1 MSDIE
6 KYGCKWDVGDPAAIE
21 LACIRQNGR
30 WKVGD
35 KSCGMGLAYHV
46 KALAKIALPWF
57 YWHRWNELVLEQL
70 CSDARRITIFG
81 AASSQKTSTASL
93 YAWAIYSAL
102 PRGTT
107 VLVST
112 TTREMLDMRIWGEIK
127 MIWRK
132 ARERVPWL
140 PGVLTD
146 SKQTLTTDGKDVE
159 GRDFRD
165 GVVGRPVK
173 RGGTWVGLGDF
184 CFPGETMID
193 TPYGARRIADIQ
205 VGDEVLS
212 AVGTSRVLHKHTRH
226 APRLVRIHL
235 QDGRTLDC
243 TPDHPFLTHMGWVNS
258 VDLSSTHQLI
268 SAHEAMSILRGS
280 VRSRPRQH
288 EVLHGVL
295 KGAAYEDVQELSS
308 TVSTEG
314 CEKHFLLKIL
324 RDEVEDESALVCEA
338 DFGQQGFARDCETNQ
353 RSTFEESREQT
364 AISECGEKSLKGR
377 EAAPVEKKL
386 DQEAKQWREGIQE
399 FSARSANANGND
411 SARPVPG
418 CSLRAG
424 HPFVS
429 SRGRISTLLP
439 AGSRM
444 AGFETRGGDRRRD
457 AHAGN
462 ADGAGQAQGASI
474 ERARVDFV
482 EILERAGDA
491 RYNESER
498 GYLVHNLAV
507 EGHPSYCVEGLL
519 VHNCGIKNDRII
531 VIADEYHL
539 MPDAIGRSLSNLA
552 SNEGCKFIALGNLGD
567 LTTPLGEEAEPEH
580 GWDSIADSNS
590 ARVYKT
596 KWFGGKAIQLPGEDS
611 PNLDFPEGQEP
622 YKKLIGRRFLAE
634 CEQNYGKGT
643 PLYNMMA
650 GGMIPRGTLELRV
663 LTKQVCMQFNAF
675 DPVTWGSDEVTKLY
689 CADISYTFE
698 HGDKSVGIPLGFGR
712 DTEGKLRISLLD
724 RPKVFDPSDR
734 EEGTQEDQ
742 LAGLVKLECERLG
755 IPPSHFFFDGTG
767 RSSFTAACMRLWSTS
782 VNPVEFGGKATD
794 RANFMGRKRQDGTD
808 KGELFKCSEVFEKFV
823 SELWFALRYAVEADQ
838 IRGLTEDIVREASL
852 RLYRII
858 KGNRMELE
866 PKKDMKVRL
875 GRSPD
880 STDAL
885 VTGLEGARRLGFPL
899 GKLAGDKPRNREL
912 SKWLREQTKRMEAL
926 RQSRQLNAS

>member
-159 GRDFRD
+159 GREFRD

-173 RGGTWVGLGDF
+173 KGGAWVGLGDF
-184 CFPGETMID
+184 
-193 TPYGARRIADIQ
+193 
-205 VGDEVLS
+205 V
-212 AVGTSRVLHKHTRH
+212 
-226 APRLVRIHL
+226 
-235 QDGRTLDC
+235 
-243 TPDHPFLTHMGWVNS
+243 
-258 VDLSSTHQLI
+258 
-268 SAHEAMSILRGS
+268 
-280 VRSRPRQH
+280 
-288 EVLHGVL
+288 
-295 KGAAYEDVQELSS
+295 
-308 TVSTEG
+308 
-314 CEKHFLLKIL
+314 
-324 RDEVEDESALVCEA
+324 
-338 DFGQQGFARDCETNQ
+338 
-353 RSTFEESREQT
+353 
-364 AISECGEKSLKGR
+364 
-377 EAAPVEKKL
+377 
-386 DQEAKQWREGIQE
+386 
-399 FSARSANANGND
+399 
-411 SARPVPG
+411 
-418 CSLRAG
+418 
-424 HPFVS
+424 
-429 SRGRISTLLP
+429 
-439 AGSRM
+439 
-444 AGFETRGGDRRRD
+444 
-457 AHAGN
+457 
-462 ADGAGQAQGASI
+462 
-474 ERARVDFV
+474 
-482 EILERAGDA
+482 
-491 RYNESER
+491 
-498 GYLVHNLAV
+498 
-507 EGHPSYCVEGLL
+507 
-519 VHNCGIKNDRII
+519 GIKNDRVI

-552 SNEGCKFIALGNLGD
+552 ANDGCKFIALGNLGD

-611 PNLDFPEGQEP
+611 PNLDFPEDQEP

-698 HGDKSVGIPLGFGR
+698 HGDKSVGIPLGFCR
-712 DTEGKLRISLLD
+712 DTEGKLRIALLD
-724 RPKVFDPSDR
+724 RPKVFDPTDR
-734 EEGTQEDQ
+734 AEGTQEDQ

-782 VNPVEFGGKATD
+782 VNPVEFGGKATE

-899 GKLAGDKPRNREL
+899 GKLAGDKPRNKEL